1 MDIMKAPRAQ
11 QLQLCRLYFY
21 MGFALLPVMW
31 LVNAI
36 WFFKLAFKSPP
47 FDEQAN
53 IKKYVKLSAF
63 FALVWTIIFVMW
75 QVFFHLWR
83 IMSVTLSGARHKVF
97 LQSVRFLGRRPPK
110 QGKPPVVPPS
120 KKVLYNVVH
129 VPWMKPRDV
138 KELLWRR
145 HTYNNAVVSMRA
157 LFRQELKLKDEA
169 GLGLAAM
176 KKLEEEEL
184 NNLVAQNELRNQLNS
199 EARAN
204 REKSEWDDA
213 KRVILQEIEK
223 SLESERENVMKRKEE
238 VLEMIRKSE
247 NFVTAANLSDKINE
261 ALDNPEVMDFAID
274 LQGKQMFN
282 PLPVKYLEGTP
293 TRQRGRLYDKTLA

>member
-1 MDIMKAPRAQ
+1 MYDA
-11 QLQLCRLYFY
+11 
-21 MGFALLPVMW
+21 
-31 LVNAI
+31 
-36 WFFKLAFKSPP
+36 
-47 FDEQAN
+47 
-53 IKKYVKLSAF
+53 
-63 FALVWTIIFVMW
+63 
-75 QVFFHLWR
+75 
-83 IMSVTLSGARHKVF
+83 
-97 LQSVRFLGRRPPK
+97 
-110 QGKPPVVPPS
+110 
-120 KKVLYNVVH
+120 
-129 VPWMKPRDV
+129 
-138 KELLWRR
+138 
-145 HTYNNAVVSMRA
+145 
-157 LFRQELKLKDEA
+157 FRQELKLKDEA